1 MKIKVCGM
9 RNPQNIA
16 ELACLPV
23 DIMGFIFYEKSQRFV
38 GQDFPVNVVQSIPA
52 NIAKAAVFVN
62 SSKTFILEIQN
73 KYSFDYIQL
82 HGNEDVQFCEEL
94 KKQTDAKI
102 IKAFQIDSKFDFS
115 QLHAFIDVVDY
126 FLFDTKTELYGGSGN
141 KFDWKLLEKYDCN
154 KPFFLSGGISIVDI
168 EQLTGNENPLLF
180 AIDINS
186 KFEIAPAIKDIQ
198 LIKEFISKVK
208 EKNC

>member
-16 ELACLPV
+16 ELACLPI

-38 GQDFPVNVVQSIPA
+38 GLDFPVQIIQSIPS

-62 SSKTFILEIQN
+62 SSIPSILDIQN

-82 HGNEDVQFCEEL
+82 HGNEDVKFCEDL
-94 KKQTDAKI
+94 QKQTDAKI
-102 IKAFQIDSKFDFS
+102 IKAFQVDSTFDFS
-115 QLHAFIDVVDY
+115 QLYPFVDVVDY

-141 KFDWKLLEKYDCN
+141 KFDWKLLENYTIN
-154 KPFFLSGGISIVDI
+154 KPFFLSGGISIIDI
-168 EQLTGNENPLLF
+168 EQLKEYRNPLLF
-180 AIDINS
+180 SIDINS
-186 KFEIAPAIKDIQ
+186 KFEIAPAMKDIQ
-198 LIKEFISKVK
+198 MIDNFISNVIT
-208 EKNC
+208 